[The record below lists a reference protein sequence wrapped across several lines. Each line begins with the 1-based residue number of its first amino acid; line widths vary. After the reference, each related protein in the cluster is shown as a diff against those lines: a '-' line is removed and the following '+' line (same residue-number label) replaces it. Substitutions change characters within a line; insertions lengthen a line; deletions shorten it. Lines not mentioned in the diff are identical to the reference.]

1 MEEAEKRQTILLDK
15 KNQSIEQK
23 KLVAQEKEIYQK
35 KVLQQQIEIEEN
47 QKKLLIERGSE
58 KQKLLEESHK
68 KREY

>member
-47 QKKLLIERGSE
+47 
-58 KQKLLEESHK
+58 
-68 KREY
+68 